1 MLDHTY
7 NDNSM
12 HSVVMNPPCVG
23 TLQKSHPKS
32 KFKVFHKASPMA
44 GTVFSDYPRLVK
56 DRPDRAKY
64 EIVVLQ
70 LMVFGDNEILME
82 YVMKSDWEE
91 HGQ

>member
-1 MLDHTY
+1 MLNHTY
-7 NDNSM
+7 NDNST

-32 KFKVFHKASPMA
+32 KFERFHVASELA
-44 GTVFSDYPRLVK
+44 RTVFSDFPRLIK
-56 DRPDRAKY
+56 DRTDREKN

-91 HGQ
+91 